1 MGRGLGGWGWGF
13 GLLAGLGIGLGLGG
27 CEGWGLRR
35 DRGAQSTAQDRL
47 QEGQGSAIAAAQTPA
62 TVDLTG
68 SLWRL
73 SYRDPVEET
82 ERRYRI
88 GLRPGGQLL
97 NGDDQD
103 TTVGNDTWS
112 QRGDRV
118 TLSFNN
124 GYAVYEGRLA
134 ANGQRL
140 EGTARNA
147 NGTWPWRGDRLPQSA
162 DIPKP

>member
-1 MGRGLGGWGWGF
+1 MGRGARGW
-13 GLLAGLGIGLGLGG
+13 GLGLGLLLGVGLLG
-27 CEGWGLRR
+27 CEGWGLRS
-35 DRGAQSTAQDRL
+35 DRGGPSDRR
-47 QEGQGSAIAAAQTPA
+47 GAIAATQPA
-62 TVDLTG
+62 TTATPDLTG

-124 GYAVYEGRLA
+124 GYAVYEGRLV

-140 EGTARNA
+140 EGTANNA
-147 NGTWPWRGDRLPQSA
+147 NTSWPWRGDRLPQSA
-162 DIPKP
+162 DSPRP

>member
-1 MGRGLGGWGWGF
+1 MGRGLGRWGWVLG
-13 GLLAGLGIGLGLGG
+13 GLLGLGMAG
-27 CEGWGLRR
+27 CEEWGLRPDR
-35 DRGAQSTAQDRL
+35 AVQPSSQEAMQEDRGT
-47 QEGQGSAIAAAQTPA
+47 AIAALQGQQTLQTP
-62 TVDLTG
+62 DLTG

-73 SYRDPVEET
+73 SYRDPVEGT

-88 GLRPGGQLL
+88 GLRPAGQLL

-124 GYAVYEGRLA
+124 GYAVYEGRLV

-140 EGTARNA
+140 EGTAQNA
-147 NGTWPWRGDRLPQSA
+147 QTSWPWRGDRLPQS
-162 DIPKP
+162 PNSPRP